1 MHDALDVA
9 KDKANIISDANIEIL
24 EYPKQKSFSF
34 LDLFSDNNQEM
45 TILELTDILPSELA
59 KELEVLQLVPVLIN
73 NEIQFLMPYT
83 IQIN

>member
-1 MHDALDVA
+1 M
-9 KDKANIISDANIEIL
+9 
-24 EYPKQKSFSF
+24 
-34 LDLFSDNNQEM
+34 DLFSDNNQEM

-59 KELEVLQLVPVLIN
+59 QELEVLQLVPVLIN